1 MVAEE
6 TMQALVKTARGV
18 GNVELRR
25 VPVPE
30 AGPGQVRVAVSATG
44 ICGTDMHI
52 FDDEFATCPPVVMG
66 HEVTGVVDQ
75 VGAGARHNV
84 LGVRVALETYAS
96 TCGTCEY
103 CRSGRVNLCGERR
116 SIGSHVN
123 GGFAEYV
130 VVPENNLHK
139 VDERVVDFAGALYEP
154 LACVAQA
161 LCGPSVAAPGDR
173 AVVVGPGAIGLL
185 ASQVLRALGAAVTVV
200 GGQGDEARLAAAR
213 HLGLAASTSEDLE
226 VPAGGFDVAAECS
239 GSEGGVALALRSVR
253 KAGHWAQ
260 IGLVGRKV
268 SLALDE
274 AVLKELCLRSANA
287 STPRSWR
294 CAERL
299 VSSGAVD
306 LNPLVSRAYPIGS
319 WEDAFAYARGR
330 GGVKVVLRPRGDR

>member
-1 MVAEE
+1 MAAEE
-6 TMQALVKTARGV
+6 TMEAVVKTARGV
-18 GNVELRR
+18 GNVELRQ
-25 VPVPE
+25 VPVPK

-66 HEVTGVVDQ
+66 HEVTGVVDA
-75 VGAGARHNV
+75 VGVGVRRNV
-84 LGVRVALETYAS
+84 LGARVALETYAT
-96 TCGTCEY
+96 TCGTCEH

-116 SIGSHVN
+116 SIGSHVD

-130 VVPENNLHK
+130 VVPENNLHG
-139 VDERVVDFAGALYEP
+139 VDDRVGDLAGALYEP

-173 AVVVGPGAIGLL
+173 ALVVGPGAIGLL
-185 ASQVLRALGAAVTVV
+185 AAQILRAQGADVTVV
-200 GGQGDEARLAAAR
+200 GGEGDEIRLAAAR
-213 HLGLAASTSEDLE
+213 HLGLAVSKGEDIE
-226 VPAGGFDVAAECS
+226 VPAGGFDVVAECS

-268 SLALDE
+268 SLALDD

-306 LNPLVSRAYPIGS
+306 LNPLVSRAVPHRQLG
-319 WEDAFAYARGR
+319 GR
-330 GGVKVVLRPRGDR
+330 LCLCP